1 MKNMKTI
8 NTLKI
13 SLLSIIIFLV
23 SSTNAQQKLTIDD
36 AISIALKT
44 NFDILVAKNDATI
57 AKVNNTAGNA
67 GMLPTLELTGSAVVG
82 QSNTHQKLA
91 DGTENN
97 YSSLSTTS
105 LSAGTQLSWTL
116 FDGGKMFVT
125 KNKLNEIQALGE
137 MQFKDKVMQTL
148 YSVTSAYYD
157 VVRQKQ
163 QLNSINEALKYS
175 RERVSIAQAGFK
187 AGSLIKS
194 ELLMAKI
201 DLNVAME
208 NEINQ
213 QYVIQTVRNNLNVN
227 LAQNNNSVYEI
238 TDSIVLNYS
247 PDKLSLLQK
256 LNSSNTNIL
265 AFQKQIEIAQLS
277 LKENRSLYLPQL
289 DFKAGYYL
297 SQSANSQGSIRNNTT
312 IGPQVGGTLI
322 VPIYSAGENKRKVST
337 AKIMVQNA
345 QYDLR
350 NVKLQVNTEFEN
362 AFTEFENQ
370 QQLLKIERENNSL
383 AKENIQ
389 ICLERLRLGQSTS
402 LEVRLAQQDYVQSS
416 TRLINF
422 QYNLK
427 IAETKLKQLVST
439 L

>member
-1 MKNMKTI
+1 MKFMKTI
-8 NTLKI
+8 NVLKL
-13 SLLSIIIFLV
+13 SLLSILIIFV
-23 SSTNAQQKLTIDD
+23 SSINAQQKLTIDD
-36 AISIALKT
+36 AISMTLKA

-67 GMLPTLELTGSAVVG
+67 GMLPTLKLTGSVNVG
-82 QSNTHQKLA
+82 QSDVQQKLA
-91 DGTENN
+91 DGTESN
-97 YSSLSTTS
+97 YPTLSTTT

-116 FDGGKMFVT
+116 YDGGKMFVT
-125 KNKLNEIQALGE
+125 KSKLNEIQALGE
-137 MQFKDKVMQTL
+137 MQFNEKVLQTL
-148 YSVTSAYYD
+148 YSVIAAYYD

-163 QLNSINEALKYS
+163 QLISINESLNYS
-175 RERVSIAQAGFK
+175 RERVKIAQARFT

-194 ELLMAKI
+194 ELLIAKI
-201 DLNVAME
+201 DLNVALE

-213 QYVIQTVRNNLNVN
+213 QYVIDATCKNLNIY
-227 LAQNNNSVYEI
+227 LAQNNDSIYEI

-247 PDKLSLLQK
+247 PDKPSLLQK

-277 LKENRSLYLPQL
+277 LKENRSFYLPQL

-297 SQSANSQGSIRNNTT
+297 SQSTNSQGSMRNNFST
-312 IGPQVGGTLI
+312 GPQIGGTLI

-345 QYDLR
+345 EYDLR

-370 QQLLKIERENNSL
+370 QKLLKIEKENNSL

>member
-1 MKNMKTI
+1 MKYLKRI
-8 NTLKI
+8 NVLKI
-13 SLLSIIIFLV
+13 SLLLILTFLV
-23 SSTNAQQKLTIDD
+23 SSINAQQKLTIDD
-36 AISIALKT
+36 AISIALKA
-44 NFDILVAKNDATI
+44 NFDILVAKNEASI

-67 GMLPTLELTGSAVVG
+67 GMLPTLELTGSANVG
-82 QSNTHQKLA
+82 QTNVHQKLA
-91 DGTENN
+91 DGTESN
-97 YSSLSTTS
+97 YPSLSTTN
-105 LSAGTQLSWTL
+105 LSAGTQLSWIL
-116 FDGGKMFVT
+116 YDGGKMFVT

-137 MQFKDKVMQTL
+137 MQFNDKVMQTL
-148 YSVTSAYYD
+148 YSVIAAYYD
-157 VVRQKQ
+157 VVRQNQ
-163 QLNSINEALKYS
+163 QLISIDESLKYS
-175 RERVSIAQAGFK
+175 HERVKIAQAGFT

-213 QYVIQTVRNNLNVN
+213 QYVIDAARKNLNVY
-227 LAQNNNSVYEI
+227 LAQNNDSVYEI

-247 PDKLSLLQK
+247 PDKFSLLQK

-297 SQSANSQGSIRNNTT
+297 SQSTNSHGAIRNNFST
-312 IGPQVGGTLI
+312 GPQVGGTLV

-345 QYDLR
+345 EYDLQ
-350 NVKLQVNTEFEN
+350 NLKLQVNTEFEN

-370 QQLLKIERENNSL
+370 QQLLKIEKENNSL

-389 ICLERLRLGQSTS
+389 ICIERLRLGQSTS

-427 IAETKLKQLVST
+427 IAETRLKQLVSA

>member
-1 MKNMKTI
+1 
-8 NTLKI
+8 
-13 SLLSIIIFLV
+13 
-23 SSTNAQQKLTIDD
+23 
-36 AISIALKT
+36 
-44 NFDILVAKNDATI
+44 
-57 AKVNNTAGNA
+57 
-67 GMLPTLELTGSAVVG
+67 
-82 QSNTHQKLA
+82 
-91 DGTENN
+91 
-97 YSSLSTTS
+97 
-105 LSAGTQLSWTL
+105 
-116 FDGGKMFVT
+116 
-125 KNKLNEIQALGE
+125 
-137 MQFKDKVMQTL
+137 
-148 YSVTSAYYD
+148 
-157 VVRQKQ
+157 KQ